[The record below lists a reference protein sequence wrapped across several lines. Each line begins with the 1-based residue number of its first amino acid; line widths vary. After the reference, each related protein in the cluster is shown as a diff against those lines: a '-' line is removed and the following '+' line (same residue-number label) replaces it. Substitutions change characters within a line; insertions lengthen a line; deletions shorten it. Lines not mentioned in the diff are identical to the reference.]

1 MGHASSQP
9 QTAPQNI
16 DVESRIDALL
26 AQMTL
31 AEKIGQMTQVEK
43 NSITPEDVTAYC
55 IGSVLSGGGGNPEP
69 NTATTWRQM
78 VVAYQQAALKTRLGI
93 PLIYGSDAVHGHNNV
108 QGATIFPHNIG
119 LGASGDAELVERTA
133 QITAKELLATSV
145 HWNFAPAVS
154 VPRDIRWGRTY
165 EGFSEQTAVVREMG
179 LAYIRGLHGA
189 GAGDGRVLPSVKH
202 FVADGAAEW
211 ETTRTYEWIYG
222 NWQAPDDGFKIDQGD
237 ASMDEDTLRREH
249 LAPYADAVQAGV
261 LNIMAS
267 FSSWNGEKM
276 HAHRYLLTDVLK
288 GELGFEGFVV
298 SDWMAI
304 NQLDSDYYACVVSAV
319 NAGIDMNMVPFDFR
333 QFIDALTRA
342 VESGD
347 VSLSRI
353 DDAVR
358 RILRAKFWLGL
369 FDQPITDAALLD
381 DVGCAEHRAIA
392 RDAVRKTLVLLKNE
406 GDALPLSKSTERVLL
421 AGRGADN
428 IGMQCGGWTIE
439 WQGGM
444 GDIVA
449 GTSLRD
455 ALTAELSPESVIYD
469 AAADFGDTHAPV
481 GVVVVGETPYAEGF
495 GDNGHPVLCAEDIAA
510 IEKTRAHC
518 DRLIVVLLCGRP
530 LIITEQIAL
539 ADAFVVAWW
548 PGAEGA
554 GITDVLFGDVA
565 FTAKLNHSW
574 PRSLD
579 QIPLSRLNASDEPP
593 LFPLGHG
600 L

>member
-1 MGHASSQP
+1 MRTTSSQV
-9 QTAPQNI
+9 QAT
-16 DVESRIDALL
+16 VEALEAQISALL

-31 AEKIGQMTQVEK
+31 AEKVGQMTQAEK
-43 NSITPEDVTAYC
+43 NSITPDDVTEYA

-69 NTATTWRQM
+69 NTAATWRQM
-78 VVAYQQAALKTRLGI
+78 VVDYQQAALKTRLSI

-165 EGFSEQTAVVREMG
+165 EGFSEQTALVREMSM
-179 LAYIRGLHGA
+179 AYVRGLSETDH
-189 GAGDGRVLPSVKH
+189 RVLPSVKH

-211 ETTRTYEWIYG
+211 ESTRSYEWIHG

-237 ASMDEDTLRREH
+237 ARIDEETLRREH
-249 LAPYADAVQAGV
+249 LAPYEDAIKAGA
-261 LNIMAS
+261 LNVMTS

-276 HAHRYLLTDVLK
+276 HEHRYLVTDVLK
-288 GELGFEGFVV
+288 GELGFAGFVV

-304 NQLDSDYYACVVSAV
+304 NQLDSDYYTCVVSSI

-333 QFIDALTRA
+333 QFIGALTRA
-342 VESGD
+342 VENGD
-347 VSLSRI
+347 VSMSRI

-369 FDQPITDAALLD
+369 FDNPITDAALLD
-381 DVGCAEHRAIA
+381 DVGCAAHRATA
-392 RDAVRKTLVLLKNE
+392 REAVQKSLVLLKNDN
-406 GDALPLSKSTERVLL
+406 DALPLSKSTERVLL
-421 AGRGADN
+421 AGRGADD

-444 GDIVA
+444 GDIVD
-449 GTSLRD
+449 GTTLRD
-455 ALTAELSPESVIYD
+455 ALNAELSSESVIYD
-469 AAADFGDTHAPV
+469 STAEFGDVHAPV
-481 GVVVVGETPYAEGF
+481 GIVAVGEAPYAEGF
-495 GDNGHPVLCAEDIAA
+495 GDNGHLVLCDEDIAA

-518 DRLIVVLLCGRP
+518 DRLIVVLFSGRP
-530 LIITEQIAL
+530 LVITEQVAL

-548 PGAEGA
+548 PGTEGA
-554 GITDVLFGDVA
+554 GMTDLLFGDVA
-565 FTAKLNHSW
+565 FTGKLNHSW

-579 QIPLSRLNASDEPP
+579 QLPLSRLKAHDQPP